1 MSSTKLNRVMFV
13 LAVVGLVVAG
23 LLWYWHVQN
32 ADIPC
37 TNAGCDRVAQHPAS
51 RLFGIPVAAYG
62 TLFYL
67 SFALLCAIR
76 PSVPVRQQAW
86 MVHVL
91 LLWGTVGFLVSV
103 YLTYLE
109 LFVIRA
115 ICQWCV
121 ASATIATALFVLSVL
136 AWRQLQQTLT
146 IPSEA

>member
-1 MSSTKLNRVMFV
+1 MNSIRMNRVMFA
-13 LAVVGLVVAG
+13 LAVAGLIVAS

-32 ADIPC
+32 AEIPC

-51 RLFGIPVAAYG
+51 RLLGIPTAAYG

-67 SFALLCAIR
+67 SFALLCALR
-76 PSVPVRQQAW
+76 PSVPAEYQRLVA
-86 MVHVL
+86 HLL
-91 LLWGTVGFLVSV
+91 LLWGTVGFVVSV

-109 LFVIRA
+109 LFVIHA

-121 ASATIATALFVLSVL
+121 ASAIIATALFVLSWL
-136 AWRQLQQTLT
+136 AWRQPQLLT

>member
-1 MSSTKLNRVMFV
+1 MSAVNLNRVMFA
-13 LAVVGLVVAG
+13 LAAVGLVIAG
-23 LLWYWHVQN
+23 LLWYWHAQN

-37 TNAGCDRVAQHPAS
+37 TNAGCDRVAQHPTS

-67 SFALLCAIR
+67 TFALLCAIR
-76 PSVPVRQQAW
+76 PSVPADQQRFMASL
-86 MVHVL
+86 L
-91 LLWGTVGFLVSV
+91 LLWGIVGFLVSV
-103 YLTYLE
+103 YLIYLE

-121 ASATIATALFVLSVL
+121 ASAIIATALFVLSVL
-136 AWRQLQQTLT
+136 AWRQPQALT

>member
-1 MSSTKLNRVMFV
+1 MSALTLNRAMFA
-13 LAVVGLVVAG
+13 LAVAGMVVAG
-23 LLWYWHVQN
+23 LLWYWHAQN

-37 TNAGCDRVAQHPAS
+37 TNAGCDKVAQHPSS

-67 SFALLCAIR
+67 SFAVLCALR
-76 PSVPVRQQAW
+76 PSVPAVRQRLFA
-86 MVHVL
+86 HL
-91 LLWGTVGFLVSV
+91 ILLWGTTGFLFSV

-121 ASATIATALFVLSVL
+121 VSAVIATALFVLSAL
-136 AWRQLQQTLT
+136 TWRQPQLLVV
-146 IPSEA
+146 PSEA

>member
-1 MSSTKLNRVMFV
+1 MSSVQINRVMFA
-13 LAVVGLVVAG
+13 LAVAGLMVAG
-23 LLWYWHVQN
+23 LLWYWHAQN

-37 TNAGCDRVAQHPAS
+37 TNAGCDQVAQHPTS

-76 PSVPVRQQAW
+76 PSVPIERQRLFA
-86 MVHVL
+86 HLL
-91 LLWGTVGFLVSV
+91 LLWSTMGFLVSA

-109 LFVIRA
+109 LFVIHA

-121 ASATIATALFVLSVL
+121 VSAIIATALFVLSIL
-136 AWRQLQQTLT
+136 AWRQPRLLTLS
-146 IPSEA
+146 SEA

>member
-1 MSSTKLNRVMFV
+1 MSGAKLNRVMFA
-13 LAVVGLVVAG
+13 LAVAGLLVAG

-37 TNAGCDRVAQHPAS
+37 TNAGCDRVAQHPTS

-76 PSVPVRQQAW
+76 PSVPVEQQRAFAQV
-86 MVHVL
+86 MV
-91 LLWGTVGFLVSV
+91 LWGTVGFLVSM

-109 LFVIRA
+109 LFVIHA
-115 ICQWCV
+115 ICQWCM
-121 ASATIATALFVLSVL
+121 ASAVIATALFVLSVL
-136 AWRQLQQTLT
+136 AWRQSQVLA

>member
-1 MSSTKLNRVMFV
+1 MSAVKLNRVMFA
-13 LAVVGLVVAG
+13 LAVAGLVVAG

-32 ADIPC
+32 ANIPC
-37 TNAGCDRVAQHPAS
+37 TNAGCDQVAQHPTS
-51 RLFGIPVAAYG
+51 RLFGIPIAAYG

-76 PSVPVRQQAW
+76 PSVPAEQQRL
-86 MVHVL
+86 MSHLL
-91 LLWGTVGFLVSV
+91 LLWGTTGFLVSV

-109 LFVIRA
+109 LFVIHA

-121 ASATIATALFVLSVL
+121 ASAIIATALFVLSVL
-136 AWRQLQQTLT
+136 AWRQPQALA

>member
-1 MSSTKLNRVMFV
+1 MGVNGLNRVMFALS
-13 LAVVGLVVAG
+13 LAGLIVAG

-37 TNAGCDRVAQHPAS
+37 TNAGCDQVAQHPTS

-67 SFALLCAIR
+67 SFALLCAMR
-76 PSVPVRQQAW
+76 PSVPFSHQRLIGSL
-86 MVHVL
+86 M
-91 LLWGTVGFLVSV
+91 LLWGVTGFVVSV

-121 ASATIATALFVLSVL
+121 ASAVIATALFVLSLV
-136 AWRQLQQTLT
+136 AWRQVQLVT